1 MQIITL
7 SVDPTQQA
15 QVVWSPDLNC
25 FLRLYAIQSTDLQND
40 LAQAQTQL
48 SNAQNAITALAAQIA
63 LEPPPPAPPAS

>member
-1 MQIITL
+1 MKIITL